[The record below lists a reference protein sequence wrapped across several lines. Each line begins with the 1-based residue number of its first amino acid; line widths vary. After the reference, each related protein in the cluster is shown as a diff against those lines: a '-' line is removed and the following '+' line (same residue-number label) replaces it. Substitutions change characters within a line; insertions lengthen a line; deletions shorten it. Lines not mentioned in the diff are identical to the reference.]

1 MASEP
6 FYVGAPIQQGCKC
19 TDAVFVPDE
28 KYGST
33 GTWLLE
39 FSNGAD
45 REFHTEAGYYLS
57 RSDLIGCGALG
68 AEITIGSAELRR
80 ERDVA
85 VSWFCL
91 FLCRAVHWGSVCQ

>member
-1 MASEP
+1 
-6 FYVGAPIQQGCKC
+6 
-19 TDAVFVPDE
+19 VFVPDE

-85 VSWFCL
+85 APRPRLSPR
-91 FLCRAVHWGSVCQ
+91 RAAHWGPACQ